1 MMKAA
6 SALIEKSFLSPRKK
20 KERVFRHYNGL
31 CASFKNEPTSSKVA
45 VVPCGDKGEGLA
57 ACRGFRKGDIV
68 FKFWGRVLNEQSL
81 YTLQIRPGL
90 YIEDPI
96 VMGKVLHSCDPNMS
110 CDMETLTFTAIRPI
124 MPGDLLTMDYES
136 TEDELFRPFGCGCKS
151 SGCRG
156 KIRGR
161 KYAALANLG

>member
-6 SALIEKSFLSPRKK
+6 SALTKRDFLPPAGK
-20 KERVFRHYNGL
+20 KERIFRHYNGL
-31 CASFKNEPTSSKVA
+31 CASFKNEPTSDRVA

-57 ACRGFRKGDIV
+57 ARRSFKKGEIV

-81 YTLQIRPGL
+81 YTLQIQPGL

-110 CDMETLTFTAIRPI
+110 CDMETLTFTAARPI
-124 MPGDLLTMDYES
+124 APGDLLTMDYES
-136 TEDELFRPFGCGCKS
+136 TEDELFRPFECGCKS
-151 SGCRG
+151 SKCRG
-156 KIRGR
+156 KIQGR
-161 KYAALANLG
+161 KYAALPGPD